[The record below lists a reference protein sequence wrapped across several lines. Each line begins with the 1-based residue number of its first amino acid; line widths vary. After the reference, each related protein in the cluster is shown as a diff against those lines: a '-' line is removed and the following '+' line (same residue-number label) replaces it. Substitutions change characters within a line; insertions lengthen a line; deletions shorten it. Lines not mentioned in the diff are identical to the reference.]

1 MAEGLPQIPGLEVLA
16 LISSGG
22 MGDVLLAKRTGAH
35 GFEKLVA
42 VKTIRPELAKRPE
55 IRAMFLDEARLVARL
70 AHPAIT
76 HVHDFGE
83 EGDLLYL
90 TMEYV
95 PGVSFGQIRDK
106 AAGPTD
112 PFMAA
117 QLLAEALRGLHA
129 AHELQDADGRLLEAV
144 HRDVS
149 PDNLILTFDGK
160 VKILDFGIALIRDR
174 ETPVTELGSLKGKPA
189 YMAPERLRGDP
200 VDRRTDIFSAG
211 IVLHELL
218 TGQKLFSRGSVI
230 ATAMAVENDVVVP
243 PSQKIGRRLPEGLDA
258 IVLRALAKNPSERY
272 ANAKDMAIDLTDLA
286 RRHGAL
292 PLEAFVEL
300 HLSEERATHRTQLAL
315 ILDGHR
321 PEVRRTPIS
330 EPPPPPM
337 RPLAEAT
344 TLVPPQQE
352 TVSLNR
358 SWRNLPWLLL
368 LLVLLPLA
376 AVPYLMRSST
386 PEFTPLAAPVEPPP
400 PEIEDESTAI
410 EDEDEDEVAEASPE
424 LDVDEVES
432 STPAEVSKT
441 SRRKPRRAKA
451 GTSARKS
458 GSAARPHAEPTTFGY
473 VTVGAT
479 PFALVRI
486 DGHEVGPT
494 PILNRKVSS
503 GKHVIEFLRPDTGE
517 LRARRVIRV
526 AEDEHERV
534 TVED

>member
-95 PGVSFGQIRDK
+95 PGVSFGQLRDK
-106 AAGPTD
+106 AAGPSD

-129 AHELQDADGRLLEAV
+129 AHELQDSDGRLLEAV

-211 IVLHELL
+211 IVLYELL
-218 TGQKLFSRGSVI
+218 TGEKLFSRGSVI

-258 IVLRALAKNPSERY
+258 IVLKALAKSPSARY
-272 ANAKDMAIDLTDLA
+272 AHAKDMAIDLTDLA
-286 RRHGAL
+286 RSHGAL
-292 PLEAFVEL
+292 PLEAFVET
-300 HLSEERATHRTQLAL
+300 HLLEERAAHRTQLAL

-330 EPPPPPM
+330 EPPPPPPQPM
-337 RPLAEAT
+337 RPLADST
-344 TLVPPQQE
+344 TLVPPQAE
-352 TVSLNR
+352 TVSLKR
-358 SWRNLPWLLL
+358 SWGALPWLLL

-376 AVPYLMRSST
+376 AVPYLMRTSE
-386 PEFTPLAAPVEPPP
+386 PEFAPITTPLEDPSLGAEPAL
-400 PEIEDESTAI
+400 EDLDEEEEELGLAVDADETQTATPT
-410 EDEDEDEVAEASPE
+410 EVAKSPRRRTRRPKGS
-424 LDVDEVES
+424 VRK
-432 STPAEVSKT
+432 PAETVRT
-441 SRRKPRRAKA
+441 RV
-451 GTSARKS
+451 
-458 GSAARPHAEPTTFGY
+458 EPTTFGY

-486 DGHEVGPT
+486 DGQEVGPT
-494 PILNRKVSS
+494 PILNRKVGA

-517 LRARRVIRV
+517 LRARRVVRV

-534 TVED
+534 TVEE

>member
-70 AHPAIT
+70 DHPAIT

-106 AAGPTD
+106 TAGPLD

-117 QLLAEALRGLHA
+117 QLIAEALRGLHA

-160 VKILDFGIALIRDR
+160 VKILDFGIALVRDR

-189 YMAPERLRGDP
+189 YMAPERLRGEP

-211 IVLHELL
+211 IVLYELL

-230 ATAMAVENDVVVP
+230 ATAMAVESDPITP
-243 PSQKIGRRLPEGLDA
+243 PSERIGRALPEGLDA
-258 IVLRALAKNPSERY
+258 IVLRALARKPADRY
-272 ANAKDMAIDLTDLA
+272 ANAKDMAIELTDLA

-300 HLSEERATHRTQLAL
+300 HLADERTTHRAQLAAVL
-315 ILDGHR
+315 EGHR
-321 PEVRRTPIS
+321 PEVRRAPIS
-330 EPPPPPM
+330 EPPEPPPM
-337 RPLAEAT
+337 RPLADST
-344 TLVPPQQE
+344 TLVPPQPE
-352 TVSLNR
+352 TVTLGKKWSTF
-358 SWRNLPWLLL
+358 SWALLALLL
-368 LLVLLPLA
+368 LPLG
-376 AVPYLMRSST
+376 AVPYLLRSNAEPEFVPIQSPIESSDQQEPPMDDEAEAEPEELAATATVAENDAETST
-386 PEFTPLAAPVEPPP
+386 PTPT
-400 PEIEDESTAI
+400 IRT
-410 EDEDEDEVAEASPE
+410 
-424 LDVDEVES
+424 
-432 STPAEVSKT
+432 
-441 SRRKPRRAKA
+441 
-451 GTSARKS
+451 ARKRPRHRARANRRP
-458 GSAARPHAEPTTFGY
+458 AAHNPSEPTTFGY
-473 VTVGAT
+473 VTIGAT

-486 DGHEVGPT
+486 DGQEVGPT
-494 PILNRKVSS
+494 PILNRKVGT
-503 GKHVIEFLRPDTGE
+503 GKHVVEFLRPDTGE
-517 LRARRVIRV
+517 LRARKVVRIT
-526 AEDEHERV
+526 EHEHRRV
-534 TVED
+534 TVEE